1 MAVFT
6 DTDKVQILGDLV
18 KIKSVN
24 DNEVEVAQYLQRLF
38 ADHGIKAE
46 LMPVSENRSNL
57 VAEIGTNG
65 PVLGIS
71 GHMDVVAPGDLAD
84 WDSDPFTLTERD
96 GKLYGRGATDMK
108 AGLAAMVIS
117 MIEIDAAH
125 TLTTG
130 RIRLMATIAE
140 EVGETGSQKF
150 YEAGMMDD
158 VDALLIGEP
167 SGYNVAFAHK
177 GSIDI
182 KLTSTGMAAH
192 SSMPEQGYNA
202 LDPLIEVLYQAN
214 HAFRDT
220 DRTSDLLGPLVF
232 NTTIVN
238 GGDQVNS
245 IPAKAEADINIRS
258 IPEFDN
264 DEAIA
269 TLQQLVDQQ
278 NQQGAQ
284 LQMDVFMSQNAVE
297 APKDTKLS
305 DLAVKIGEP
314 YAGQPI
320 PKLAI
325 PAVTDASNLLKG
337 KSHDFPFI
345 MFGPGNETPHQVNE
359 NVEKQIYLDFISLYQ
374 DLFVAYFK

>member
-1 MAVFT
+1 
-6 DTDKVQILGDLV
+6 
-18 KIKSVN
+18 
-24 DNEVEVAQYLQRLF
+24 
-38 ADHGIKAE
+38 
-46 LMPVSENRSNL
+46 
-57 VAEIGTNG
+57 
-65 PVLGIS
+65 
-71 GHMDVVAPGDLAD
+71 
-84 WDSDPFTLTERD
+84 
-96 GKLYGRGATDMK
+96 
-108 AGLAAMVIS
+108 
-117 MIEIDAAH
+117 
-125 TLTTG
+125 
-130 RIRLMATIAE
+130 
-140 EVGETGSQKF
+140 
-150 YEAGMMDD
+150 
-158 VDALLIGEP
+158 
-167 SGYNVAFAHK
+167 
-177 GSIDI
+177 
-182 KLTSTGMAAH
+182 MAAH

-202 LDPLIEVLYQAN
+202 IDPLIEVLYQAN
-214 HAFRDT
+214 HEFRDT
-220 DRTSDLLGPLVF
+220 ERTSDLLGPLIF

-297 APKDTKLS
+297 APKDTKLI
-305 DLAVKIGEP
+305 DLAVKIVEP

-345 MFGPGNETPHQVNE
+345 MFGPGNATPHQINE
-359 NVEKQIYLDFISLYQ
+359 NVEKKIYLDFISLYQ
-374 DLFVAYFK
+374 ELFVAYFK